1 VAGVDSETLPMM
13 LYAMAKR
20 GANPV
25 VNAISTVIFVVF
37 GALILVSERLQK
49 R

>member
-13 LYAMAKR
+13 LYAMARR

-25 VNAISTVIFVVF
+25 VNAISTLIVF
-37 GALILVSERLQK
+37 GLGLLILAAERM
-49 R
+49 REA